1 MIHSVYVKSYLMPDK
16 KKDSKRKTEEVK
28 VESSEAH
35 YKMSKKVD
43 KGLSVQHV
51 FSPSTFKFSKPLEYT
66 NITKEAVK
74 EKSVQIEVCITQKY
88 TKRSFLIGM
97 YHMPLKS
104 AIKKLVREKYPLIPC
119 MNHTIPANMKV
130 YCASE
135 LQITNAAKVFYS
147 NPNVR
152 NISNSDISEISGRAV
167 SDPDIPGLNIADKII
182 SSVSVDVDSD
192 SDAKMDSSI
201 TIPGEMENDQ
211 RLSEKSKLDYDNMRI
226 VDMSDS
232 DEDTSVRKSA
242 FKTVLKSVRSQNT
255 EVSNISKTRKHS
267 DDNDVSIEMDERMSP
282 RHIEDWKYRNIKQKH
297 SDQNSETDSRPQ
309 TPTWDY
315 YDMTPAVAVDI
326 PLEDIPSEMSPD
338 SNTQILFPMETTLGV
353 HKNRRKSA
361 KDKDGKSHR
370 KEKKKKK
377 RSIPGKAV
385 PTIIVTQDDE
395 EKRIGSPQGFRTSSG
410 HMTSLRDDT
419 VTPSNV
425 AVDLGFEDDRSELD
439 SDLHAVK
446 VVADVHVDGR
456 NLNSPDISINID
468 DTDSFVIDL
477 ENVNDNDDEDISQ
490 CSQGTRSKG
499 HRSRSELVSKHTI
512 PMQVFIDDSIY
523 DSSEEISEY
532 VDKFAPFKPLEL
544 NDEVSEV

>member
-1 MIHSVYVKSYLMPDK
+1 MGSLEGTYDTCLHEAVRYGDIEETRMALQQGYDPNLIGVYQWSSLHEAAHNGELEILKLLLDKKGDPNRRDLLQGYTALHYAAREGHSDCLQLLVDKGGRYDVTDNDGNNSYDVATSECKLILDKLRVKDLMKLSPQDAKKQILEKSDSLDGKHPGEKGKHFEDLNTSLTSESSDSHVTEDKTRPALGYVHLTFEYHAHKTTLKIRVWQISDLLLPPPNTSMIHSVYVKSYLMPDK

-66 NITKEAVK
+66 NVTKEAVK
-74 EKSVQIEVCITQKY
+74 EKSVQIEVCVTQKY

-167 SDPDIPGLNIADKII
+167 SDPDIPGLNIADKLI

-192 SDAKMDSSI
+192 SGAKADSKI
-201 TIPGEMENDQ
+201 TIPGEMENGEI
-211 RLSEKSKLDYDNMRI
+211 LSEKSNVDHDNMRF

-232 DEDTSVRKSA
+232 E
-242 FKTVLKSVRSQNT
+242 
-255 EVSNISKTRKHS
+255 
-267 DDNDVSIEMDERMSP
+267 DDNP
-282 RHIEDWKYRNIKQKH
+282 
-297 SDQNSETDSRPQ
+297 
-309 TPTWDY
+309 
-315 YDMTPAVAVDI
+315 
-326 PLEDIPSEMSPD
+326 
-338 SNTQILFPMETTLGV
+338 
-353 HKNRRKSA
+353 
-361 KDKDGKSHR
+361 
-370 KEKKKKK
+370 
-377 RSIPGKAV
+377 
-385 PTIIVTQDDE
+385 
-395 EKRIGSPQGFRTSSG
+395 
-410 HMTSLRDDT
+410 
-419 VTPSNV
+419 
-425 AVDLGFEDDRSELD
+425 
-439 SDLHAVK
+439 
-446 VVADVHVDGR
+446 
-456 NLNSPDISINID
+456 
-468 DTDSFVIDL
+468 
-477 ENVNDNDDEDISQ
+477 
-490 CSQGTRSKG
+490 
-499 HRSRSELVSKHTI
+499 
-512 PMQVFIDDSIY
+512 VFIDDSIY

-532 VDKFAPFKPLEL
+532 VDKFSPFKEL